1 MSVLRIPNGRLTR
14 EKHVW
19 YFVARL
25 TTFLSEFLGQYLLFH
40 LDTAFFET
48 EFSRDSYIY
57 KPYYCNGIR
66 MTCVAKWLSVRLRT
80 KLL

>member
-1 MSVLRIPNGRLTR
+1 MSILRIPNGRLTR

-25 TTFLSEFLGQYLLFH
+25 TTFLSEFLGQHLLFH

-48 EFSRDSYIY
+48 EFSRDS
-57 KPYYCNGIR
+57 
-66 MTCVAKWLSVRLRT
+66 
-80 KLL
+80 